1 MAVKTSSTFIENQA
15 MYVLGG
21 FSFTNEDLGQMFWID
36 LSTSWNTSS
45 PAYRRLPDGYPD
57 AGFATVLLGDQKTW
71 FVLSKQKAYLYNLQT
86 SIWVLLEQSSLFSKG
101 GGLKAAVNP
110 TTGRIY
116 VPGGYSSFL
125 SGTKMLIYDTSA
137 RETLSGDMQPS
148 LENLVNY
155 SVVWAPTIKSML
167 LFGGNTF
174 KTNTTKSDL
183 YAYSPDNGWRLLDPT
198 GTPPLARCDLCLV
211 PAYSGTKMVLFGGM
225 GNEPN
230 QPNQFKPLGDLYIL
244 DVDTM
249 TWTRGSDAGP
259 AGARFGH
266 SCAISGDYLIVWGGW
281 GPGIMSNDTIVYNL
295 KTATWTSEYVASPLQ
310 KTTTTLYVATPTSSG
325 SQNSSRDGLA
335 TGTIVGTVGGVI
347 AVLIAAT
354 IGLVMYSR
362 RKRSKDSVI
371 QDGKD
376 TPPPVKPLPLHS
388 SCHPAAR
395 PQLPLPQQLQHQ
407 TILPVTYHPQ
417 QSHHL
422 HSEPTQVLSPESQPA
437 SIVSPPMSPNPNTIY
452 VTPEEQ
458 AAISAQIVQADLIQQ
473 GYLKQYQAHVAAQAG
488 RD

>member
-1 MAVKTSSTFIENQA
+1 MAVEASSTFIENQA

-71 FVLSKQKAYLYNLQT
+71 FVLSKQTAYLYNLQT
-86 SIWVLLEQSSLFSKG
+86 SSWSLLEQSSLFSKG
-101 GGLKAAVNP
+101 SGRKAAVNP

-116 VPGGYSSFL
+116 VPGGYSSFV
-125 SGTKMLIYDTSA
+125 SGTKMLIYDTPA
-137 RETLSGDMQPS
+137 RKTLSGDMQPS

-174 KTNTTKSDL
+174 QTNITKSDL
-183 YAYSPDNGWRLLDPT
+183 YAFSPDNGWRLLDPS
-198 GTPPLARCDLCLV
+198 GTPPLARCDVCLV

-230 QPNQFKPLGDLYIL
+230 QLNQFEPLGDLYIL

-259 AGARFGH
+259 TEARFNTAVPLA
-266 SCAISGDYLIVWGGW
+266 AII
-281 GPGIMSNDTIVYNL
+281 
-295 KTATWTSEYVASPLQ
+295 
-310 KTTTTLYVATPTSSG
+310 SSFEV
-325 SQNSSRDGLA
+325 DG
-335 TGTIVGTVGGVI
+335 
-347 AVLIAAT
+347 VL
-354 IGLVMYSR
+354 
-362 RKRSKDSVI
+362 
-371 QDGKD
+371 
-376 TPPPVKPLPLHS
+376 
-388 SCHPAAR
+388 
-395 PQLPLPQQLQHQ
+395 PQLQLQLQQYQ

-417 QSHHL
+417 QPHHL
-422 HSEPTQVLSPESQPA
+422 PSEPSQVLSPEPQPA
-437 SIVSPPMSPNPNTIY
+437 SIASPPMSPDPNTIY
-452 VTPEEQ
+452 VIPEEQ
-458 AAISAQIVQADLIQQ
+458 AAINAQIVQADLIQQ
-473 GYLKQYQAHVAAQAG
+473 GYLKQYQAHVAVQAG